1 MKPLPERLNDRLERE
16 VKRTRNGGEAPG
28 WLASPLQAESPDPE
42 VDELVTL
49 ARHVQSNPHLH
60 ANPDFAQLLERRL
73 LMHHGALNRKE
84 PAHQRFF
91 PRLWQAHPALGVALG
106 ICLLVLLLGTS
117 MLVVAAQVTNPANP
131 LSVFKH
137 WQQHVQVSLTN
148 SSENRAEWD
157 LQAAKE
163 QLHRL
168 AGLANA
174 AHEEAYLQA
183 LSAFDQ
189 QVSGAESAIQAL
201 PAGPHRERLS
211 NELTTLD
218 VEARYTLRG
227 WLPQLDVPQR
237 LITTDALGRLGET
250 VPHLLSVE
258 IVLPAPANGQATIS
272 ISGDNIQP
280 GAQLLVDGQ
289 IMEAQG
295 TYQNGLSVFT
305 TNWSGSQHPASI
317 GILNPDDTAAQTTV
331 ITMTSLTNGS
341 NGNNGE
347 HGNGKNG
354 RKPTKTPPPHH

>member
-1 MKPLPERLNDRLERE
+1 
-16 VKRTRNGGEAPG
+16 
-28 WLASPLQAESPDPE
+28 
-42 VDELVTL
+42 
-49 ARHVQSNPHLH
+49 
-60 ANPDFAQLLERRL
+60 
-73 LMHHGALNRKE
+73 
-84 PAHQRFF
+84 
-91 PRLWQAHPALGVALG
+91 
-106 ICLLVLLLGTS
+106 

-131 LSVFKH
+131 LSMIKH
-137 WQQHVQVSLTN
+137 WQQHAQVSLTN
-148 SSENRAEWD
+148 SPENRAEWD

-163 QLHRL
+163 QLDRL
-168 AGLANA
+168 AGQANA
-174 AHEEAYLQA
+174 AHEEAYLPA

-211 NELTTLD
+211 NELTALD
-218 VEARYTLRG
+218 GEARHTLRG
-227 WLPQLDVPQR
+227 LLPQLDVPER
-237 LITTDALGRLGET
+237 LITTDELGRLGDR
-250 VPHLLSVE
+250 VPHLLSIA
-258 IVLPAPANGQATIS
+258 IVLSAPANEQATIS

-295 TYQNGLSVFT
+295 SYQDGLSVFT
-305 TNWSGSQHPASI
+305 INWSGSQQPTSI